1 MPARVRRRN
10 QISLNGVLYPTR
22 GPVTSSLIKYPT
34 KQVFGDQNK
43 DTHPYTSV
51 ITWTDWSGGQGLW
64 RTNGRE
70 QDLDRY
76 WHSFLDTSI
85 PGRVILPAAYGD
97 MEDAPVGGSIDAIVE
112 RNDSLLVALGGGTDV
127 RAYSVS
133 GDSWGGTLGTL
144 NDKATDGLQLTTGD
158 AGSTEYAV
166 FAHHDAGGSGWSH
179 YNGSTFT
186 ANLTTDAKYLTVWD
200 NKLWGIDNT
209 GQIWH
214 VPLTT
219 TLPTGNGT
227 EILGGKLH
235 RPAGWVTNMFVGPIP
250 GGDAIYVACQDGLY
264 VYDVDHETFHP
275 TAVQFPRHQKGGM
288 GACTWRGDIY
298 ISAGLGVYR
307 YVPGGGIFAVG
318 PDGEQGVVS
327 DLRGD
332 IEYLIPTHNF
342 LFAAVNGSTIRTFMT
357 YNGRGWNIRSITGW
371 GHEAYVNPDV
381 MSILP
386 TDANG
391 NYRMYYAS
399 WDEEI
404 RFTALDPDV
413 VNPDEV
419 TRDYVDFGLEPF
431 FGLYTSWFD
440 AGQPEVD
447 KTALR
452 IRVETKDCNANEK
465 IRVAFATNY
474 SETFSTD
481 VLDITSDGVATG
493 TFPTIGDATNEAG
506 SSFRAIQFSI
516 AMDRGSTESNTP
528 QLLTLTLEWRPKLP
542 ARYSHTVEVDLTG
555 ERGKT
560 PLKLRAA
567 LVAAIESTAPV
578 ELSYRDDDGNTRN
591 YFVDVIS
598 ADGIEQTGRDERG
611 VTKLMMVEP

>member
-22 GPVTSSLIKYPT
+22 GPVTSSLIKYPD

-51 ITWTDWSGGQGLW
+51 ITWTDWSGGTGLW
-64 RTNGRE
+64 RTNGRD

-76 WHSFLDTSI
+76 WHSLLDTSI
-85 PGRVILPAAYGD
+85 PGRVILPVQVESAADPG
-97 MEDAPVGGSIDAIVE
+97 VTGSIDVIVE
-112 RNDSLLVALGGGTDV
+112 RDDSLIVALGGGTDV

-133 GDSWGGTLGTL
+133 DNSWGSTLDTLG
-144 NDKATDGLQLTTGD
+144 DKATDGVQLTTGD
-158 AGSTEYAV
+158 ASSTEYAV
-166 FAHHDAGGSGWSH
+166 FAHHDVGGSGWSH

-307 YVPGGGIFAVG
+307 YIPGAGIFAVG
-318 PDGEQGVVS
+318 PDADQGMIS
-327 DLRGD
+327 TMRGD
-332 IEYLIPTHNF
+332 IERLIPTHNF
-342 LFAAVNGSTIRTFMT
+342 LFALINGNTISPLMT
-357 YNGRGWNIRSITGW
+357 YNGRGWHFWTIGSYTT
-371 GHEAYVNPDV
+371 DV
-381 MSILP
+381 ESMLP
-386 TDANG
+386 TDANS
-391 NYRMYYAS
+391 NFRMYFARNNRVVY
-399 WDEEI
+399 
-404 RFTALDPDV
+404 TGLDPDV

-419 TRDYVDFGLEPF
+419 TRNYEGGGL
-431 FGLYTSWFD
+431 GGGSGALYLLTSWFD
-440 AGQPEVD
+440 AGQPEID

-452 IRVETKDCNANEK
+452 IRAETKDCDADDS
-465 IRVAFATNY
+465 IRVEFAINY
-474 SETFSTD
+474 SESFSSD
-481 VLDITSDGVATG
+481 VLNITSDGVATG

-506 SSFRAIQFSI
+506 SSFRAIQFRIS
-516 AMDRGSTESNTP
+516 MVRGSTATITP
-528 QLLTLTLEWRPKLP
+528 QLLTLTLEWRPKQP

-555 ERGKT
+555 ERGRT

-611 VTKLMMVEP
+611 VTKLTMVEP

>member
-22 GPVTSSLIKYPT
+22 GPVTSSLIKYPD

-51 ITWTDWSGGQGLW
+51 ITWTDWSGGTGLW
-64 RTNGRE
+64 RTNGRD

-76 WHSFLDTSI
+76 WHSLLDTSI
-85 PGRVILPAAYGD
+85 PGRVILPVQVESAAD
-97 MEDAPVGGSIDAIVE
+97 PSVSGSIDAMVE

-133 GDSWGGTLGTL
+133 DNSWGSTLATL
-144 NDKATDGLQLTTGD
+144 NDKATDGVQLTTGD
-158 AGSTEYAV
+158 ASSTEYAV
-166 FAHHDAGGSGWSH
+166 FAHHDVGGSGWSH

-275 TAVQFPRHQKGGM
+275 TAVQFPRHQNGGM

-307 YVPGGGIFAVG
+307 YIPGAGIFAVG
-318 PDGEQGVVS
+318 PDADQGMVS
-327 DLRGD
+327 TMRGD
-332 IEYLIPTHNF
+332 IERLIPTHNF
-342 LFAAVNGSTIRTFMT
+342 LFALINGSSVRPLMT
-357 YNGRGWNIRSITGW
+357 YNGRGWHFWTLGS
-371 GHEAYVNPDV
+371 ASADV
-381 MSILP
+381 ESMLP

-391 NYRMYYAS
+391 NFRMYFARNNRLSY
-399 WDEEI
+399 
-404 RFTALDPDV
+404 TGLDPDV

-419 TRDYVDFGLEPF
+419 TRNYEAGGLF
-431 FGLYTSWFD
+431 LGLFTSWFD

-465 IRVAFATNY
+465 IRVKFATNY

-493 TFPTIGDATNEAG
+493 TFPTIGDTTNEAG
-506 SSFRAIQFSI
+506 SNFRAIQFNI
-516 AMDRGSTESNTP
+516 AMDRGSTVTNTP
-528 QLLTLTLEWRPKLP
+528 QLLTLTLEWRPKQP

-598 ADGIEQTGRDERG
+598 AEGIEQTGRDERG
-611 VTKLMMVEP
+611 VTKLTMVEP

>member
-10 QISLNGVLYPTR
+10 QISLNGDLYPTR

-43 DTHPYTSV
+43 DTHPFTSV
-51 ITWTDWSGGQGLW
+51 ITWTDWSGGTGLW
-64 RTNGRE
+64 RTNGRD
-70 QDLDRY
+70 QDLARY
-76 WHSFLDTSI
+76 WHSLLDTSI
-85 PGRVILPAAYGD
+85 PGRVVLPAQA
-97 MEDAPVGGSIDAIVE
+97 ELAANPSVTGSIDVIVE
-112 RNDSLLVALGGGTDV
+112 RDDSLLVALGGGTSV

-133 GDSWGGTLGTL
+133 GNSWGGQLGL
-144 NDKATDGLQLTTGD
+144 LDDKATDGLQLTTGD
-158 AGSTEYAV
+158 ASSTEYAV
-166 FAHHDAGGSGWSH
+166 FAHHDSGGSGWSH

-186 ANLTTDAKYLTVWD
+186 ALTTDAKYLTVWD
-200 NKLWGIDNT
+200 NKLWGIDDT
-209 GQIWH
+209 GSIWY
-214 VPLTT
+214 VSLDS
-219 TLPTGNGT
+219 TLPTTNGE
-227 EILGGKLH
+227 EITVGKLH
-235 RPAGWVTNMFVGPIP
+235 KPAGWVANMFVGPTP
-250 GGDAIYVACQDGLY
+250 GGDAIYVAGQDGLY
-264 VYDVDHETFHP
+264 VFDVDHATFHP
-275 TAVQFPRHQKGGM
+275 TAVQFPRHQKGGL

-307 YVPGGGIFAVG
+307 YTPGASIFAVG
-318 PDGEQGVVS
+318 PDADQGMAS
-327 DLRGD
+327 NMRGD
-332 IEYLIPTHNF
+332 IERLIPTHNF
-342 LFAAVNGSTIRTFMT
+342 LFALINGSSVRPLMT
-357 YNGRGWNIRSITGW
+357 YNGRGWNLWTIAGIGS
-371 GHEAYVNPDV
+371 DV
-381 MSILP
+381 ESLLP

-391 NYRMYYAS
+391 NFRMYFARSSRLVY
-399 WDEEI
+399 
-404 RFTALDPDV
+404 TALDPDV

-419 TRDYVDFGLEPF
+419 TRNYEVGAL
-431 FGLYTSWFD
+431 GGGSTSLYLLTSWFD

-452 IRVETKDCNANEK
+452 IRVETKDCDADDI
-465 IRVAFATNY
+465 IRVEFATNY
-474 SETFSTD
+474 SGTFSSD

-493 TFPTIGDATNEAG
+493 TFPTIGSATNEAG
-506 SSFRAIQFSI
+506 SNFRAIQFRIS
-516 AMDRGSTESNTP
+516 MVRGSTVTITP

-611 VTKLMMVEP
+611 VTKLTMVEP